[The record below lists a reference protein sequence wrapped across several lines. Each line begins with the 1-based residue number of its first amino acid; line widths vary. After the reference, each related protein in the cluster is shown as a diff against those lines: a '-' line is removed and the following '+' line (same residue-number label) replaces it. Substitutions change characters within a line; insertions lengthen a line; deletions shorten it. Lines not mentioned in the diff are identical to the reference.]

1 MSSIKAFESLSG
13 RISGGCTLSGS
24 LSCSGGLSG
33 KVSLPTNFERYN
45 GDYEVTP
52 DAFNAQT
59 LPTANKLLT
68 QDVVVKKFHIMRPAI
83 SSRVLRSTLQKRR
96 TNMPNSNV
104 NKVIYGG
111 RTLIDLTGD
120 TVSPDK
126 LLTGVTAHDKSG
138 AAIEGTCTRDVDST
152 DATVSE
158 AEILLGKT
166 AYARGAKLTGT
177 MPNKGAIAEKITTKA
192 QAVTVPQG
200 YHDGS
205 GKVSIDSVEQSKLV
219 GNNIRQGVTILGVDG
234 TLEPS
239 SEVKSQAKTVT
250 PKTTQQVVLPDEN
263 IDYLSQVTVA
273 AIPYVES
280 DNSAGGITVT
290 IAG

>member
-1 MSSIKAFESLSG
+1 
-13 RISGGCTLSGS
+13 
-24 LSCSGGLSG
+24 
-33 KVSLPTNFERYN
+33 
-45 GDYEVTP
+45 
-52 DAFNAQT
+52 
-59 LPTANKLLT
+59 
-68 QDVVVKKFHIMRPAI
+68 
-83 SSRVLRSTLQKRR
+83 
-96 TNMPNSNV
+96 MPNSNV

-158 AEILLGKT
+158 AEILFGKT

>member
-1 MSSIKAFESLSG
+1 
-13 RISGGCTLSGS
+13 
-24 LSCSGGLSG
+24 
-33 KVSLPTNFERYN
+33 
-45 GDYEVTP
+45 
-52 DAFNAQT
+52 
-59 LPTANKLLT
+59 
-68 QDVVVKKFHIMRPAI
+68 
-83 SSRVLRSTLQKRR
+83 
-96 TNMPNSNV
+96 MPNSNV

-126 LLTGVTAHDKSG
+126 LLTGTTAHDKSG

-166 AYARGAKLTGT
+166 AYARGAKLAGT
-177 MPNKGAIAEKITTKA
+177 MPNRGAIAEKITAKS
-192 QAVTVPQG
+192 QEITVPQG

-205 GKVSIDSVEQSKLV
+205 GKVSIDTVEQSKII
-219 GNNIRQGVTILGVDG
+219 GNNIRQGVTVLGIEG

-239 SEVKSQAKTVT
+239 SEVTSQAKSVT
-250 PKTTQQVVLPDEN
+250 PKTTQQVILPDEN